1 MEESNASGYSNFKY
15 DQTPCRTWLG
25 VESAKTKKPLIRISH
40 GSGASTNISKPIE
53 STGKTHGFSY
63 RVAGVR

>member
-1 MEESNASGYSNFKY
+1 MGKNTVKY
-15 DQTPCRTWLG
+15 DQTLRRTWLG

-53 STGKTHGFSY
+53 STGKTHGFRY
-63 RVAGVR
+63 RGWSSLN